1 MGKVVVYLRERD
13 EAELRAKGHDPAEW
27 VRALVRRELP
37 LLNAEKRKRRDEPR
51 LL

>member
-27 VRALVRRELP
+27 VRALVKRE
-37 LLNAEKRKRRDEPR
+37 LLNAEKSRVRDERRP
-51 LL
+51 L

>member
-27 VRALVRRELP
+27 VRRLVRRELP
-37 LLNAEKRKRRDEPR
+37 LLSVEKKKRRDEPR